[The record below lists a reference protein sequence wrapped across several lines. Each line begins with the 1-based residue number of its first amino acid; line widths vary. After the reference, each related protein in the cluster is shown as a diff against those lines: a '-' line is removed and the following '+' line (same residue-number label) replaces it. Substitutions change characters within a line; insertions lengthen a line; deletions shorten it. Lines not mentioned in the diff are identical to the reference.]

1 MGWGSLPS
9 DVYWGVKMGISGRIS
24 AATLFVAMMAA
35 ASPAQATDTF
45 AQFAQLLPNARI
57 FTYTNASSGGIV
69 ANLGTIGSTNTVLI
83 SDLGSLASP
92 SIAKVNLVG
101 SATVL
106 PAIAANITQLF
117 SGSLTFTL
125 LVPQLGMS
133 GPSTNALTVTFTN
146 ALLVAAPGGA
156 SPTLQADV
164 ASGSV
169 ITYWSDFADLSD
181 TDSENFSLSFSGS
194 STPLTLA
201 LGRLPNFRV
210 SGSGTFAAALVPE
223 PASWGLMLVGFGA
236 IGGALRSRRKVAL
249 SFS

>member
-1 MGWGSLPS
+1 
-9 DVYWGVKMGISGRIS
+9 MGISSKIG
-24 AATLFVAMMAA
+24 AAALFVATMAA

-45 AQFAQLLPNARI
+45 AQFAQFLPNAKI

-69 ANLGTIGSTNTVLI
+69 AKLGTTGSTNTVLI

-106 PAIAANITQLF
+106 PTAGANITQLF

-125 LVPQLGMS
+125 LAPQVGMS
-133 GPSTNALTVTFTN
+133 GPSTNALTVTFLN
-146 ALLVAAPGGA
+146 ALLIAAPGGA
-156 SPTLQADV
+156 SPTLQADA

-194 STPLTLA
+194 STALTLGG
-201 LGRLPNFRV
+201 GRLPDFRV

-223 PASWGLMLVGFGA
+223 PASWGLMLVGFGV
-236 IGGALRSRRKVAL
+236 IGGALRSRRKTVL